1 VTFTYSGI
9 PQYRYI
15 SIHTFLT
22 EGDKIATITITP
34 ENIFQSTPSSQK
46 VTIDHIEYD
55 AFGCISIHTFLT
67 EGDMDSAAL
76 PALWNISIHTFLT
89 EGDSCRFNGIFV
101 PLLFQSTPSSQKVTS
116 LSVYQF
122 SSQTDFNPHLPHRR

>member
-1 VTFTYSGI
+1 VTFSICGN
-9 PQYRYI
+9 PPKNYI

-89 EGDSCRFNGIFV
+89 EGDNEIQKNQADTIT
-101 PLLFQSTPSSQKVTS
+101 FQSTPSSQKVTGADKGCF
-116 LSVYQF
+116 L
-122 SSQTDFNPHLPHRR
+122 D